1 MRHRGWT
8 ALGKEALH
16 LDRAVRTMRSAFWFD
31 PDGARDLLI
40 DDPLRPRVR
49 KLIDRF
55 THVPAGQVVEADATF
70 MVAALHYLLREFDVA
85 HETITAAIGDN
96 RPETMNLRNLIA
108 EKRQQVTSSA
118 ARVFRLSMSRFERR

>member
-1 MRHRGWT
+1 
-8 ALGKEALH
+8 
-16 LDRAVRTMRSAFWFD
+16 
-31 PDGARDLLI
+31 
-40 DDPLRPRVR
+40 
-49 KLIDRF
+49 
-55 THVPAGQVVEADATF
+55 
-70 MVAALHYLLREFDVA
+70 VA